1 MLMHIPGL
9 PGGFGLQFRYELT
22 LKKVR
27 FVELMVGPR
36 FQKKSLFLLGIVLTA
51 ASVVAGQAKPTNDP
65 DEAAIRGT
73 ALDYIDG
80 FYTGDG
86 ARMERALH
94 PELAKRIVT
103 TDAKTGKSKLEQ
115 MSAMTLVQLT
125 RTGIGKLPEERR
137 QHDVTILDRFEE
149 TAVVK
154 LVATEWVDYLHM
166 AKYDG
171 QWKIV
176 NVLWVWK
183 PGVQAQAET
192 SPGANGSSDVQNY
205 RPHHEIGSWMM

>member
-1 MLMHIPGL
+1 M
-9 PGGFGLQFRYELT
+9 T
-22 LKKVR
+22 
-27 FVELMVGPR
+27 GPR
-36 FQKKSLFLLGIVLTA
+36 FQMKCLFLLGIVLAA

-65 DEAAIRGT
+65 EEAAIRAT

-103 TDAKTGKSKLEQ
+103 TDPKTGKSALEQ
-115 MSAMTLVQLT
+115 MSAMTLVQRT
-125 RTGIGKLPEERR
+125 RSGIGKIPENRR

-154 LVATEWVDYLHM
+154 LVATEWVDYLQM

-183 PGVQAQAET
+183 PGVRAQAEEP
-192 SPGANGSSDVQNY
+192 SGECGSSDVENY
-205 RPHHEIGSWMM
+205 RQHREIGSWMK

>member
-1 MLMHIPGL
+1 M
-9 PGGFGLQFRYELT
+9 
-22 LKKVR
+22 
-27 FVELMVGPR
+27 
-36 FQKKSLFLLGIVLTA
+36 KSLFLLGIVLGA

-103 TDAKTGKSKLEQ
+103 TDAKTDKSKLEQ

-154 LVATEWVDYLHM
+154 LVATEWVDYLQM

-183 PGVQAQAET
+183 PGMRAQAET
-192 SPGANGSSDVQNY
+192 SPGANGSPDVQNH
-205 RPHHEIGSWMM
+205 RPHREIGSWMM